1 MVAWTRRL
9 LVVEDDVLLAS
20 LLAES
25 LGASGFDV
33 AVASD
38 AREARDRVDD
48 FDPDVVL
55 LDVALGSGP
64 SGVHLAHALQRIRP
78 DIAILMLSQHSDPRN
93 ASGAGLDV
101 PPGVGFVRKDQV
113 GSARELIR
121 AIDMVL
127 ADKWSDLRQDTPETD
142 NDLAL
147 TPRSFSVLGL
157 LAQGLSNA
165 EVARRCDVSA
175 KTAERWIETLYREL
189 GLQTRGPV
197 NPRVEAVRRY
207 YLANGIPTQV
217 ST

>member
-64 SGVHLAHALQRIRP
+64 SGVHLAHALQPLRLHAGEAAGGQP
-78 DIAILMLSQHSDPRN
+78 LVASAIAV
-93 ASGAGLDV
+93 ASASINIFA
-101 PPGVGFVRKDQV
+101 PP
-113 GSARELIR
+113 
-121 AIDMVL
+121 
-127 ADKWSDLRQDTPETD
+127 
-142 NDLAL
+142 
-147 TPRSFSVLGL
+147 
-157 LAQGLSNA
+157 
-165 EVARRCDVSA
+165 VA
-175 KTAERWIETLYREL
+175 
-189 GLQTRGPV
+189 
-197 NPRVEAVRRY
+197 
-207 YLANGIPTQV
+207 
-217 ST
+217 